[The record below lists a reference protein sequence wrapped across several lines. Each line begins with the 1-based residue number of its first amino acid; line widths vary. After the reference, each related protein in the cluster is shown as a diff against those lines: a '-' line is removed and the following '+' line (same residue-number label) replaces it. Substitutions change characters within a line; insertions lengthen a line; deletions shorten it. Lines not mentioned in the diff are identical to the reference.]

1 MQWGVGAMRQS
12 PLRCLQ
18 PTYGHAIHVCSFAS
32 CTAGL
37 QRMPAQ
43 CKVAVR
49 SQIHVYMVFSCCTL
63 QSDPD
68 KGLAHLHEAV
78 NIREVAVS

>member
-1 MQWGVGAMRQS
+1 
-12 PLRCLQ
+12 
-18 PTYGHAIHVCSFAS
+18 
-32 CTAGL
+32 
-37 QRMPAQ
+37 MPAQ
-43 CKVAVR
+43 YKVAVR